1 LTSQFDNSTLRP
13 AVLEGLAAM
22 GFSELTPVQQQ
33 AIPLIL
39 AKRDVIIQAK
49 TGSGKTLAYGLPLLS
64 RLKSGP
70 RPQALVI
77 VPTRELAVQVSEA
90 IAQVGA
96 ATGLRV
102 VALYGGM
109 SLRQQRKA
117 IQGGQDLIVGTPGR
131 LKDLAE
137 RDSLDLSGIRF
148 LVLDE
153 ADRMFDM
160 GFRKDMDFLMHETGG
175 REQTLVLS
183 ATLPSEIASLVRKQ
197 MSNPARVTLMDEG
210 EAPAELSHWY
220 LRVAR
225 KKRFARLVSL
235 LRAEK
240 PTRAIL
246 FTEMK
251 HETEHLAQWL
261 SQKGDFKVGALNG
274 NMPQVDRNKMLA
286 RFRSGDVTL
295 LVATDIAARGLD
307 IEGLSHV
314 FHYSLPKGVDTYIH
328 RSGRTARNGNVGK
341 TIMLVVPEQEA
352 EFEAIQRRIACVE
365 YPGAAG
371 SEAKVPS
378 GPEPGSDSDT
388 SLV

>member
-1 LTSQFDNSTLRP
+1 MTFHFEPRALRP
-13 AVLEGLAAM
+13 EVLEGLAAS
-22 GFSELTPVQQQ
+22 GFTEPTPVQQQ
-33 AIPLIL
+33 AIPLVL
-39 AKRDVIIQAK
+39 ARRDVIIQAQ

-64 RLKSGP
+64 LIKPGP

-90 IAQVGA
+90 IAKIGEPC
-96 ATGLRV
+96 GLRV

-117 IQGGQDLIVGTPGR
+117 VQNGQDIIVGTPGR

-137 RDSLDLSGIRF
+137 RESLDLSAIRI

-160 GFRKDMDFLMHETGG
+160 GFRKDMDFLLHETGG
-175 REQTLVLS
+175 REQLLVLS
-183 ATLPSEIASLVRKQ
+183 ATMPQEITRLVRQQ
-197 MSNPARVTLMDEG
+197 MDGPARVTLVNEA
-210 EAPAELSHWY
+210 EAPVELTHWVM
-220 LRVAR
+220 RVPR

-235 LRAEK
+235 LRVEK
-240 PTRAIL
+240 PTRAII

-261 SQKGDFKVGALNG
+261 SQKGDFKVAFLNG
-274 NMPQVDRNKMLA
+274 NMPQVDRNKVLS

-295 LVATDIAARGLD
+295 LVATDLAARGLD

-314 FHYSLPKGVDTYIH
+314 IHYTLPSVVDTYIH

-352 EFEAIQRRIACVE
+352 ELEAIQRRIPCVE
-365 YPGAAG
+365 YPWPPAGAARDG
-371 SEAKVPS
+371 DS
-378 GPEPGSDSDT
+378 GDT
-388 SLV
+388 EGLS

>member
-1 LTSQFDNSTLRP
+1 
-13 AVLEGLAAM
+13 M
-22 GFSELTPVQQQ
+22 GFTEPTPVQRE
-33 AIPLIL
+33 AIPHIL
-39 AKRDVIIQAK
+39 ARRDAIIQAK

-64 RLKSGP
+64 LLKPGP
-70 RPQALVI
+70 RPQAMVV
-77 VPTRELAVQVSEA
+77 VPTRELAVQISEA
-90 IAQVGA
+90 IAKAGESC
-96 ATGLRV
+96 GLRV

-117 IQGGQDLIVGTPGR
+117 VQNGQDLIVGTPGR

-137 RDSLDLSGIRF
+137 RDSLDLSAIRI

-153 ADRMFDM
+153 ADRMVDM
-160 GFRKDMDFLMHETGG
+160 GFRKDMDFLLHETGG
-175 REQTLVLS
+175 REQTLLLS
-183 ATLPSEIASLVRKQ
+183 ATMSPEVTRLVRKQ
-197 MSNPARVTLMDEG
+197 MTNPARVTLAGAE

-220 LRVAR
+220 LRVPR

-240 PTRAIL
+240 PERAIL

-261 SQKGDFKVGALNG
+261 EQKGDFKVGFLNG
-274 NMPQVDRNKMLA
+274 NMPQVDRNKVLS
-286 RFRSGDVTL
+286 RFRQGEVTL
-295 LVATDIAARGLD
+295 LVATDLAARGLD

-314 FHYSLPKGVDTYIH
+314 FHYSLPAVVDTYIH

-352 EFEAIQRRIACVE
+352 EFEAIQRRIPCVA
-365 YPGAAG
+365 YPA
-371 SEAKVPS
+371 S
-378 GPEPGSDSDT
+378 PERPGSDAPLS
-388 SLV
+388 